1 MSWVER
7 QSIDTKFRFV
17 YSACHHVLIA
27 PWVFLRGF
35 LRLAGYRAVCVSPGT
50 DQQKPAHF
58 PMHDLDNLIAALNA
72 QTDAINRLV
81 ESNAALMSILLE
93 QGSDDEDAP
102 QTHYL
107 DGTLR

>member
-1 MSWVER
+1 
-7 QSIDTKFRFV
+7 
-17 YSACHHVLIA
+17 
-27 PWVFLRGF
+27 
-35 LRLAGYRAVCVSPGT
+35 
-50 DQQKPAHF
+50 
-58 PMHDLDNLIAALNA
+58 MHDLDNLIAALNA